1 MTLEDF
7 KEQARWLPVEHAQ
20 IGLTDAMDAL
30 TANRDELAAL
40 LARFPVD
47 CELSAELRRIHQR
60 AAAAAA
66 QAEKRI
72 EWTYLVETENE

>member
-1 MTLEDF
+1 MTVEDIV
-7 KEQARWLPVEHAQ
+7 EQARWTPVEHAQ
-20 IGLTDAMDAL
+20 IGLTDATDAL

-47 CELSAELRRIHQR
+47 CDLSADLRRIHQR

-66 QAEKRI
+66 LAEKRI
-72 EWTYLVETENE
+72 EWTYRGD